1 MKKFWLSSPYGY
13 FDGYAKVSNVEYDG
27 YLYFA
32 HVDSST
38 INAYPSISL
47 KFGAKIA
54 KGNGTKKNPYIVGEQ
69 PYQNSNFGR
78 CVW

>member
-1 MKKFWLSSPYGY
+1 MKKFWLSSPIGY
-13 FDGYAKVSNVEYDG
+13 FGGDARVSGVYGDGSLD
-27 YLYFA
+27 FA
-32 HVDSST
+32 PVDSST
-38 INAYPSISL
+38 VNAYPSISL

-78 CVW
+78 CIW